1 MRSPP
6 KTDRAPSARRYERGQ
21 NHKEYRRPQ
30 WISRRETKT
39 ITALWRFLFRKFYF
53 VCVICFSACAMAA
66 LGEADID

>member
-30 WISRRETKT
+30 WTAVAVKQKT
-39 ITALWRFLFRKFYF
+39 ITALWRFF
-53 VCVICFSACAMAA
+53 VS
-66 LGEADID
+66 